1 MPRPPTAASASI
13 WSAMLDQT
21 LTPET
26 EPLQRLERRLVR
38 ERTARLE
45 AERLLEA
52 KSLALYQANQQL
64 QKLAEGLEHQ
74 VAERTTELR
83 HALERAEASTR
94 AKSEF
99 LAMMSHEIRTPMN
112 GILGMVQLLDFTP
125 LDEEQRRY
133 IETIRSSGD
142 TLLVLINDILDFSKI
157 EARQLELEHRSF
169 ALEPTLKAALA
180 PLQPLAE
187 RKGLAL
193 AMDFSPDLPRHV
205 CGDRTRIKQ
214 ILSNLVGNAIKF
226 TEAGHV
232 RVRVAG
238 QMETDDRL
246 VLRVEVSDT
255 GIGIPPERRDRLFKP
270 FSQVDSSTTRRFGG
284 TGLGLAICARLC
296 EAMDGGIGVVS
307 EPGKGSAFRFKLRL
321 EVPRVA
327 PDTVPG
333 VLPPSTPAPLLHAP
347 AGADSSGPMVLVV
360 DDDKINRT
368 LAVAMLGKLGLRA
381 EAVECGEDAVLRL
394 TAGDVDVVLMD
405 MQMPGMDG
413 VQATHFIRNLDVRQ
427 PHIIALTANA
437 FDSDRDRCLA
447 AGMDD
452 FMAKPFQLALLRSK
466 LKQLGKLAD

>member
-1 MPRPPTAASASI
+1 
-13 WSAMLDQT
+13 MLDQP
-21 LTPET
+21 LTPEA
-26 EPLQRLERRLVR
+26 EQLQRLERRLVR
-38 ERTARLE
+38 ERTARQE

-64 QKLAEGLEHQ
+64 QNLADGLERQ
-74 VAERTTELR
+74 VSERTTELR
-83 HALERAEASTR
+83 LALERAEASTR

-125 LDEEQRRY
+125 LNEEQRRY
-133 IETIRSSGD
+133 LDTIRSSGD

-157 EARQLELEHRSF
+157 EAGQLELEHRSF
-169 ALEPTLKAALA
+169 ALEPTLQAAMAALR
-180 PLQPLAE
+180 PLAE
-187 RKGLAL
+187 RKGLLL
-193 AMDFSPDLPRHV
+193 AMDFAPDLPRHV
-205 CGDRTRIKQ
+205 CGDRTRLKQ

-238 QMETDDRL
+238 QMEAGDQL

-321 EVPRVA
+321 EVPRSA

-333 VLPPSTPAPLLHAP
+333 ALPPSTPAALNP
-347 AGADSSGPMVLVV
+347 SSGTERNAPLVLVV

-368 LAVAMLGKLGLRA
+368 LAVAMLGKLGVRA
-381 EAVECGEDAVLRL
+381 EAVDCGEDAVLRL

-466 LKQLGKLAD
+466 LKQLGNLAG

>member
-1 MPRPPTAASASI
+1 MSDELTASEAEQIA
-13 WSAMLDQT
+13 
-21 LTPET
+21 
-26 EPLQRLERRLVR
+26 RLERRVQR
-38 ERTARLE
+38 ERTARRE

-52 KSLALYQANQQL
+52 KSLELYRSG
-64 QKLAEGLEHQ
+64 QKLKELANDLERQ
-74 VAERTTELR
+74 VGERTNELR
-83 HALERAEASTR
+83 TALERAEASTR

-112 GILGMVQLLDFTP
+112 GILGMVQLLDFTS
-125 LDEEQRRY
+125 LSEEQRGY
-133 IETIRSSGD
+133 VNTIRSSGD

-157 EARQLELEHRSF
+157 EAGQLELEQRSF
-169 ALEPTLKAALA
+169 SLEPTLRSALA
-180 PLQPLAE
+180 LFRPEAE
-187 RKGLAL
+187 RKGLSLGIEFA
-193 AMDFSPDLPRHV
+193 PGIPRHIT
-205 CGDRTRIKQ
+205 GDRTRLKQ
-214 ILSNLVGNAIKF
+214 VLSNLVGNAIKF
-226 TEAGHV
+226 TESGHV

-238 QMETDDRL
+238 KVNDQEQL
-246 VLRVEVSDT
+246 VLRVEVADT

-296 EAMDGGIGVVS
+296 EAMGGGIGVIS
-307 EPGKGSAFRFKLRL
+307 EPGKGSAFRFKVLLDVARS
-321 EVPRVA
+321 A

-333 VLPPSTPAPLLHAP
+333 GMPLSMPSPLAAHPPLRPAVA
-347 AGADSSGPMVLVV
+347 ATGKSGPLVLVV

-368 LAVAMLGKLGLRA
+368 LAVAMLGKLGVRA
-381 EAVECGEDAVLRL
+381 ESADCGEDAVLRV

-437 FDSDRDRCLA
+437 FESDRDRCLA

-466 LKQLGKLAD
+466 LAKLMLLPA